1 MSDVTKIPHEEPPLS
16 PLMADQRLPGDVWN
30 PLIAEH
36 IGPYYVYLLLDPESH
51 EVFYV
56 GKGTGTRFLQH
67 GVEALMTPEATTPEE
82 AGEKIGRIHQIRKS
96 GGEPEVEF
104 ARIRIPTESEA
115 FVVESTLIDAL
126 SRHAA
131 ALTNAVR
138 GHDSERG
145 LVTLSEL
152 KQKVA
157 APELTTDEKAI
168 LIKLGWWTPDDDT
181 ELPRKGFG
189 FKPGMAPAAL
199 YDSTRAWWVLSPARA
214 KSYPY
219 AVAVFQGVTRGV
231 WQIDQM
237 SWRYLDSPTR
247 GRAKRRWAFE
257 AQPADTKVTDA
268 FFAQF
273 GRRIPATRPGGGAVF
288 GSGSPIA
295 YWPA

>member
-115 FVVESTLIDAL
+115 FVVESTL
-126 SRHAA
+126 
-131 ALTNAVR
+131 
-138 GHDSERG
+138 
-145 LVTLSEL
+145 
-152 KQKVA
+152 
-157 APELTTDEKAI
+157 
-168 LIKLGWWTPDDDT
+168 
-181 ELPRKGFG
+181 
-189 FKPGMAPAAL
+189 
-199 YDSTRAWWVLSPARA
+199 
-214 KSYPY
+214 
-219 AVAVFQGVTRGV
+219 
-231 WQIDQM
+231 
-237 SWRYLDSPTR
+237 
-247 GRAKRRWAFE
+247 
-257 AQPADTKVTDA
+257 
-268 FFAQF
+268 
-273 GRRIPATRPGGGAVF
+273 
-288 GSGSPIA
+288 
-295 YWPA
+295 